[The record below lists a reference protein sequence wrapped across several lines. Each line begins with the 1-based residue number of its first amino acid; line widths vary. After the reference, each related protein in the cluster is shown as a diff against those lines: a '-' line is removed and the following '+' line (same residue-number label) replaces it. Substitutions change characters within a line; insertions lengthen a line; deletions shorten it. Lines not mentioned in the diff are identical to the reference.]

1 MCAAAGYKKE
11 TVELGRERVD
21 IYTLGIAV
29 SVVIFIAVGI
39 YAGRSVKQ
47 LDDYFVAGRRAPTLL
62 IVGTLVASV
71 FSTSL
76 FLGEAG
82 FTYDG
87 QLGPYILM
95 PGIAVIGYVYGA
107 IFFGTFLR
115 RSRAHT
121 VADFFGQRFNSHRVQ
136 QAAGMT
142 IVVGLGGYLLVVTQ
156 GAAILLT
163 ELTSL
168 SYFQG
173 IILSWL
179 SYTLFTLYSGSKG
192 VILTDTL
199 MFLLFCVA
207 TVFFVFYIVD
217 GMGGVSQA
225 VEDLTQVESKPDI
238 AAWHGTIGA
247 GTEWPTATD
256 YLIWSLIM
264 DMSWGFVYAVGPWQ
278 SSRHLMARD
287 EHVVI
292 RAAVYACFA
301 VALMQVLVY
310 GIGGLINL
318 ANPGISPSET
328 VMIWAAKNLVPS
340 FLGAMLL
347 AGIMAAALSSASTFL
362 SLIGFSVSNDIV
374 VRKKQLTLNASRIAM
389 FVTGLAVLALCFIF
403 PPNVFWL
410 MLFIGT
416 VFASSWGP
424 VGFMSIWSKSITA
437 DAAFWGIVT
446 GFFGNVIPA
455 LLEYIGVIDL
465 PSYLNPALTGAII
478 SLITIICVSRTGAV
492 TEQEAQYRDALH
504 RTPDT
509 DYDLQKTKTTMLA
522 PAALILY
529 GCVMPLLLIK
539 YYVIPYQTGVGQL
552 LADGSVDLTTGEAI
566 LAMLSAPVYIILGL
580 VVAKVVWSR
589 YSPTHSEVSDEV
601 LL

>member
-1 MCAAAGYKKE
+1 M
-11 TVELGRERVD
+11 D
-21 IYTLGIAV
+21 IYTLGIAI
-29 SVVIFIAVGI
+29 SVVVFIGVGL

-107 IFFGTFLR
+107 LFFGTFLR

-121 VADFFGQRFNSHRVQ
+121 VADFFGQRFNSHKVQ
-136 QAAGMT
+136 QAAGLT
-142 IVVGLGGYLLVVTQ
+142 IIVGLGGYLLVVTQ

-163 ELTSL
+163 ELTGL
-168 SYFQG
+168 SYFEG
-173 IILSWL
+173 IILAWL

-199 MFLLFCVA
+199 MFLLFCLA

-217 GMGGVSQA
+217 GMGGVAKA
-225 VEDLTQVESKPDI
+225 VEDLTQVQSKPDI
-238 AAWHGTIGA
+238 AAWHGTVGA
-247 GTEWPTATD
+247 GTEWPTAKD

-318 ANPGISPSET
+318 ANPEISPSET

-374 VRKKQLTLNASRIAM
+374 VRKKQLTVNASRIAM
-389 FVTGLAVLALCFIF
+389 CVTGIVVLVLCFIF

-437 DAAFWGIVT
+437 DGAFWGIVT

-455 LLEYIGVIDL
+455 LFDYIGFISL
-465 PSYLNPALTGAII
+465 PSYLNPALIGASI
-478 SLITIICVSRTGAV
+478 SLVTIIYISKLGTV
-492 TEQEAQYRDALH
+492 TAQEEQYREDLH
-504 RTPDT
+504 RTPEI

-522 PAALILY
+522 PAALVLY
-529 GCVMPLLLIK
+529 GCLMPLLLIK

-552 LADGSVDLTTGEAI
+552 LADGSVDLTTGEAV

-580 VVAKVVWSR
+580 IVAKVVWGR
-589 YSPTHSEVSDEV
+589 YSPRSQSSN
-601 LL
+601 

>member
-1 MCAAAGYKKE
+1 M
-11 TVELGRERVD
+11 D
-21 IYTLGIAV
+21 IYTLGIAI
-29 SVVIFIAVGI
+29 SVVVFIGVGLH
-39 YAGRSVKQ
+39 AGRSVKQ

-107 IFFGTFLR
+107 LFFGTFLR

-121 VADFFGQRFNSHRVQ
+121 VADFFGQRFNSHKVQ
-136 QAAGMT
+136 QAAGLT
-142 IVVGLGGYLLVVTQ
+142 IIVGLGGYLLVVTQ

-163 ELTSL
+163 ELTGL
-168 SYFQG
+168 SYFEG
-173 IILSWL
+173 IILAWL

-199 MFLLFCVA
+199 MFLLFCLA

-217 GMGGVSQA
+217 GMGGVSKA
-225 VEDLTQVESKPDI
+225 VEDLTQVQSKPDI
-238 AAWHGTIGA
+238 AAWHGTVGA
-247 GTEWPTATD
+247 GTEWPTAKD

-318 ANPGISPSET
+318 ANPEISPSET

-374 VRKKQLTLNASRIAM
+374 VRKKQLTVNASRIAM
-389 FVTGLAVLALCFIF
+389 CVTGIVVLVLCFIF

-437 DAAFWGIVT
+437 DGAFWGIVT

-455 LLEYIGVIDL
+455 LLDYIGFISL
-465 PSYLNPALTGAII
+465 PSYLNPALIGASI
-478 SLITIICVSRTGAV
+478 SLVTIIYISKLGTV
-492 TEQEAQYRDALH
+492 TAQEAQYREDLH
-504 RTPDT
+504 RTPEIDF
-509 DYDLQKTKTTMLA
+509 DLQKTKTTMLA
-522 PAALILY
+522 PAALVLY

-539 YYVIPYQTGVGQL
+539 YYVTPYQTGVGQL

-580 VVAKVVWSR
+580 IVAKVVWSR
-589 YSPTHSEVSDEV
+589 YHPHSQPSN
-601 LL
+601 

>member
-1 MCAAAGYKKE
+1 
-11 TVELGRERVD
+11 VD
-21 IYTLGIAV
+21 IYTLGIAI
-29 SVVIFIAVGI
+29 SVVVFIGVGL

-107 IFFGTFLR
+107 LFFGTFLR

-121 VADFFGQRFNSHRVQ
+121 VADFFGQRFNSHKVQ
-136 QAAGMT
+136 QAAGLT
-142 IVVGLGGYLLVVTQ
+142 IIVGLGGYLLVVTQ

-163 ELTSL
+163 ELTGL
-168 SYFQG
+168 SYFEG
-173 IILSWL
+173 IILAWL

-199 MFLLFCVA
+199 MFLLFCLA

-217 GMGGVSQA
+217 GMGGVAKA
-225 VEDLTQVESKPDI
+225 VEDLTQVQSKPDI
-238 AAWHGTIGA
+238 AAWHGTVGA
-247 GTEWPTATD
+247 GTEWPTAKD

-318 ANPGISPSET
+318 ANPEISPSET

-340 FLGAMLL
+340 FLGATLL

-374 VRKKQLTLNASRIAM
+374 VRKKQLTVNASRIAM
-389 FVTGLAVLALCFIF
+389 CVTGIVVLVLCFIF

-437 DAAFWGIVT
+437 DGAFWGIVT

-455 LLEYIGVIDL
+455 LFDYIDFISL
-465 PSYLNPALTGAII
+465 PSYLNPALIGASI
-478 SLITIICVSRTGAV
+478 SLVTIIYISKLGTV
-492 TEQEAQYRDALH
+492 TAQEAQYRQDLH
-504 RTPDT
+504 LTPEINC
-509 DYDLQKTKTTMLA
+509 DLQKTKVTMLA
-522 PAALILY
+522 PAALVLY

-552 LADGSVDLTTGEAI
+552 LADSSVDLTTGEAV

-580 VVAKVVWSR
+580 IVAKVVWGR
-589 YSPTHSEVSDEV
+589 YSPRSQSSN
-601 LL
+601 

>member
-1 MCAAAGYKKE
+1 M
-11 TVELGRERVD
+11 D

-29 SVVIFIAVGI
+29 SVVVFIAVGI

-142 IVVGLGGYLLVVTQ
+142 IIVGLGGYLLVVTQ

-163 ELTSL
+163 ELTGL

-173 IILSWL
+173 IILAWL

-217 GMGGVSQA
+217 GMGGVTQA

-318 ANPGISPSET
+318 ANSGLSPSET

-374 VRKKQLTLNASRIAM
+374 VRKKQLTVNASRIAM

-478 SLITIICVSRTGAV
+478 SLITIVCVSRIGAV

-509 DYDLQKTKTTMLA
+509 DYNLQKTKTTMLA

-539 YYVIPYQTGVGQL
+539 YYVTPYQAGVGQL

-589 YSPTHSEVSDEV
+589 YSPTHSQVSD
-601 LL
+601 

>member
-142 IVVGLGGYLLVVTQ
+142 IIVGLGGYLLVVTQ

-163 ELTSL
+163 ELTGL

-173 IILSWL
+173 IILAWL

>member
-1 MCAAAGYKKE
+1 M
-11 TVELGRERVD
+11 D
-21 IYTLGIAV
+21 IYALGIAI

-39 YAGRSVKQ
+39 YAGRSVKK

-136 QAAGMT
+136 QAAGVT
-142 IVVGLGGYLLVVTQ
+142 IIVGLGGYLLVVTQ

-163 ELTSL
+163 ELTGL
-168 SYFQG
+168 GYFQG
-173 IILSWL
+173 IILAWL

-217 GMGGVSQA
+217 GMGGISQA
-225 VEDLTQVESKPDI
+225 IEDLTQVESKPNI
-238 AAWHGTIGA
+238 AAWHGTVGS
-247 GTEWPTATD
+247 GTEWPTAKD

-287 EHVVI
+287 EHVVV

-374 VRKKQLTLNASRIAM
+374 VHKKQLTVNASRIAM
-389 FVTGLAVLALCFIF
+389 LITGLVVLVLCFIF

-424 VGFMSIWSKSITA
+424 VGFMSIWSKTITA
-437 DAAFWGIVT
+437 DGAFWGIVT

-455 LLEYIGVIDL
+455 LFDYIGFISL
-465 PSYLNPALTGAII
+465 PSYLNPALIGASI
-478 SLITIICVSRTGAV
+478 SLITIMYISKRGTVSA
-492 TEQEAQYRDALH
+492 QEAQYREDLH
-504 RTPDT
+504 RTPVVDC
-509 DYDLQKTKTTMLA
+509 DLQKTKITMLA
-522 PAALILY
+522 PAALVLY
-529 GCVMPLLLIK
+529 GCLMPLLLIR
-539 YYVIPYQTGVGQL
+539 YYVTPYQTGVGQL
-552 LADGSVDLTTGEAI
+552 LSNGSVDLTTGEAI
-566 LAMLSAPVYIILGL
+566 LAMLSAPVYIGLGL
-580 VVAKVVWSR
+580 IVAKVVWGR
-589 YSPTHSEVSDEV
+589 YSPTSKLSN
-601 LL
+601 

>member
-142 IVVGLGGYLLVVTQ
+142 IIVGLGGYLLVVTQ

-163 ELTSL
+163 ELTGL

-478 SLITIICVSRTGAV
+478 SLITIICVSRTGSV

-539 YYVIPYQTGVGQL
+539 YYVTPYQTGVGQL

>member
-1 MCAAAGYKKE
+1 
-11 TVELGRERVD
+11 
-21 IYTLGIAV
+21 
-29 SVVIFIAVGI
+29 
-39 YAGRSVKQ
+39 
-47 LDDYFVAGRRAPTLL
+47 LDDYFVAGRQAPTLL

-71 FSTSL
+71 FSTSI

-107 IFFGTFLR
+107 LFFGTFLR
-115 RSRAHT
+115 RSRAPT
-121 VADFFGQRFNSHRVQ
+121 VAEFFGRRFNSNRVQ
-136 QAAGMT
+136 KAAGMT
-142 IVVGLGGYLLVVTQ
+142 IIVGLGGYLVVVTQ
-156 GAAILLT
+156 GAAILLS
-163 ELTSL
+163 ELTDL
-168 SYFQG
+168 EYFEA
-173 IILSWL
+173 IILAWL
-179 SYTLFTLYSGSKG
+179 SYTLFTMYSGSKG

-199 MFLLFCVA
+199 MFLLFCCA

-217 GMGGVSQA
+217 GMGGVAQA

-238 AAWHGTIGA
+238 ASWHGTVGE
-247 GTEWPTATD
+247 GTEWPTSMD
-256 YLIWSLIM
+256 YLIWALIV

-301 VALMQVLVY
+301 VALMQVLIY

-318 ANPGISPSET
+318 ANPNISPSET

-340 FLGAMLL
+340 FLGAVLL

-362 SLIGFSVSNDIV
+362 SLVGFSISNDIV
-374 VRKKQLTLNASRIAM
+374 VRKQELTLRSSRIAM
-389 FVTGLAVLALCFIF
+389 FVTGAAVLVLCFIF

-410 MLFIGT
+410 MMFIGT

-437 DAAFWGIVT
+437 EGAFWGIVL

-455 LLEYIGVIDL
+455 TLEYIGLISL
-465 PSYLNPALTGAII
+465 PSYFNPALIGASI
-478 SLITIICVSRTGAV
+478 SLIAIIWISKRGTVSA
-492 TEQEAQYRDALH
+492 QEAQYRKDLH
-504 RTPDT
+504 RTPDV
-509 DYDLQKTKTTMLA
+509 DRDLAKTKRTLWA
-522 PAALILY
+522 PAFLIIY
-529 GCVMPLLLIK
+529 GCLMPLMLIK

-552 LADGSVDLTTGEAI
+552 LADGSVDLSTGESI
-566 LAMLSAPVYIILGL
+566 LAMLTAPVFIILGL
-580 VVAKVVWSR
+580 IVAKVVWSR
-589 YSPTHSEVSDEV
+589 YSPRQTG
-601 LL
+601 

>member
-1 MCAAAGYKKE
+1 M
-11 TVELGRERVD
+11 D
-21 IYTLGIAV
+21 IYALGIAI

-39 YAGRSVKQ
+39 YAGRSVKK

-136 QAAGMT
+136 QAAGVT
-142 IVVGLGGYLLVVTQ
+142 IIVGLGGYLLVVTQ

-163 ELTSL
+163 ELTGL
-168 SYFQG
+168 GYFQG
-173 IILSWL
+173 IILAWL

-217 GMGGVSQA
+217 GMGGISQA
-225 VEDLTQVESKPDI
+225 IEDLTQVESKPNI
-238 AAWHGTIGA
+238 AAWHGTVGS
-247 GTEWPTATD
+247 GTEWPTAKD

-278 SSRHLMARD
+278 SRRHLMARD
-287 EHVVI
+287 EHVVV

-374 VRKKQLTLNASRIAM
+374 VHKKQLTVNASRIAM
-389 FVTGLAVLALCFIF
+389 LITGLVVLVLCFIF

-424 VGFMSIWSKSITA
+424 VGFMSIWSKTITA
-437 DAAFWGIVT
+437 DGAFWGIVT

-455 LLEYIGVIDL
+455 LFDYIGFISL
-465 PSYLNPALTGAII
+465 PSYLNPALIGASI
-478 SLITIICVSRTGAV
+478 SLITIMYISKRGTVSA
-492 TEQEAQYRDALH
+492 QEAQYREDLH
-504 RTPDT
+504 RTPVVDC
-509 DYDLQKTKTTMLA
+509 DLQKTKITMLA
-522 PAALILY
+522 PAALVLY
-529 GCVMPLLLIK
+529 GCLMPLLLIK
-539 YYVIPYQTGVGQL
+539 YYVTPYQTGVGQL
-552 LADGSVDLTTGEAI
+552 LSNGSVDLTTGEAI
-566 LAMLSAPVYIILGL
+566 LAMLSAPVYVILGL
-580 VVAKVVWSR
+580 IVAKVVWGR
-589 YSPTHSEVSDEV
+589 YSPTSKLSN
-601 LL
+601 

>member
-1 MCAAAGYKKE
+1 M
-11 TVELGRERVD
+11 D
-21 IYTLGIAV
+21 IYALGIAI

-39 YAGRSVKQ
+39 YAGRSVKK

-136 QAAGMT
+136 QAAGVT
-142 IVVGLGGYLLVVTQ
+142 IIVGLGGYLLVVTQ

-163 ELTSL
+163 ELTGL
-168 SYFQG
+168 GYFQG
-173 IILSWL
+173 IILAWL

-207 TVFFVFYIVD
+207 TIFFVFYIVD

-225 VEDLTQVESKPDI
+225 IEDLTQVESKPNI
-238 AAWHGTIGA
+238 AAWHGTVGS
-247 GTEWPTATD
+247 GTEWPTAKD

-287 EHVVI
+287 EHVVV

-374 VRKKQLTLNASRIAM
+374 VHKKQLTVNASRIAM
-389 FVTGLAVLALCFIF
+389 LITGLVVLVLCFIF

-424 VGFMSIWSKSITA
+424 VGFMSIWSKTITA
-437 DAAFWGIVT
+437 DGAFWGIVT

-455 LLEYIGVIDL
+455 LFDYIGFISL
-465 PSYLNPALTGAII
+465 PSYLNPALIGASI
-478 SLITIICVSRTGAV
+478 SLITIMYISKRGTVSA
-492 TEQEAQYRDALH
+492 QEAQYREDLH
-504 RTPDT
+504 RTPVVDC
-509 DYDLQKTKTTMLA
+509 DLQKTKITMLA
-522 PAALILY
+522 PAALVLY
-529 GCVMPLLLIK
+529 GCLMPLLLIK
-539 YYVIPYQTGVGQL
+539 YYVTPYQTGVGQL
-552 LADGSVDLTTGEAI
+552 LSNGSVDLTTGEAI
-566 LAMLSAPVYIILGL
+566 LAMLSAPVYVILGL
-580 VVAKVVWSR
+580 IVAKVVWGR
-589 YSPTHSEVSDEV
+589 YSPTSKLSN
-601 LL
+601 

>member
-1 MCAAAGYKKE
+1 M
-11 TVELGRERVD
+11 D
-21 IYTLGIAV
+21 IYALGIAI

-39 YAGRSVKQ
+39 YAGRSVKK

-136 QAAGMT
+136 QAAGVT
-142 IVVGLGGYLLVVTQ
+142 IIVGLGGYLLVVTQ

-163 ELTSL
+163 ELTGL
-168 SYFQG
+168 GYFQG
-173 IILSWL
+173 IILAWL

-225 VEDLTQVESKPDI
+225 IEDLTQVESKPNI
-238 AAWHGTIGA
+238 AAWHGTVGS
-247 GTEWPTATD
+247 GTEWPTAKD

-287 EHVVI
+287 EHVVV

-328 VMIWAAKNLVPS
+328 VMIWAAKNLVPN

-374 VRKKQLTLNASRIAM
+374 VHKKQLTINASRLAM
-389 FVTGLAVLALCFIF
+389 LITGLVVLALCFIF

-424 VGFMSIWSKSITA
+424 VGFMSVWSKSITA
-437 DAAFWGIVT
+437 DGAFWGIVT

-455 LLEYIGVIDL
+455 LFDYIGFISL
-465 PSYLNPALTGAII
+465 PSYLNPALIGASI
-478 SLITIICVSRTGAV
+478 SLITIIYISKRGTVSA
-492 TEQEAQYRDALH
+492 EEAQYRKDLH
-504 RTPDT
+504 RTPEVDC
-509 DYDLQKTKTTMLA
+509 DLQKTKITMLA
-522 PAALILY
+522 PAALVLY
-529 GCVMPLLLIK
+529 GCLMPLLLIK
-539 YYVIPYQTGVGQL
+539 YYVTPYQTGVGQL
-552 LADGSVDLTTGEAI
+552 LSNGSVDLTTGEAI
-566 LAMLSAPVYIILGL
+566 LAMLSAPVYIGLGL
-580 VVAKVVWSR
+580 IVAKVVWGR
-589 YSPTHSEVSDEV
+589 YSPTSKLSN
-601 LL
+601 

>member
-1 MCAAAGYKKE
+1 
-11 TVELGRERVD
+11 VD

-142 IVVGLGGYLLVVTQ
+142 IIVGLGGYLLVVTQ

-163 ELTSL
+163 ELTGL

-173 IILSWL
+173 IILAWL

-217 GMGGVSQA
+217 GMGGVTQA

-318 ANPGISPSET
+318 ANSGLSPSET

-374 VRKKQLTLNASRIAM
+374 VRKKQLTVNASRIAM

-478 SLITIICVSRTGAV
+478 SLITIVCVSRIGAV

-509 DYDLQKTKTTMLA
+509 DYNLQKTKTTMLA

-539 YYVIPYQTGVGQL
+539 YYVTPYQAGVGQL

-589 YSPTHSEVSDEV
+589 YSPTHSQVSD
-601 LL
+601 